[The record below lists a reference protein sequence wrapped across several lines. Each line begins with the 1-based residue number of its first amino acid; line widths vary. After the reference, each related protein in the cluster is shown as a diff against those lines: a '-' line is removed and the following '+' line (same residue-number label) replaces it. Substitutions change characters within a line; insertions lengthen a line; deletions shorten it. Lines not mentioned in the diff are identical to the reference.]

1 MTSAQVYLNLITRP
15 GGGTSGLEM
24 AGAEAAGLEMAGAE
38 AAGLEAAGGREVG
51 VPDKQELLDR
61 LRLEID
67 YVERKAG
74 VKVDRKD
81 IEKLVGQA
89 DEGLRRLLGEGA
101 DAQLD
106 GDAISGLEAVV
117 RTDGSRPVLFVE
129 DDFIDVK
136 APSIGS
142 YKAGLSRIEDAV
154 RRVCQAVGRVDDPS
168 ASLGYQG
175 TAWVVAE
182 GLVATNYHVL
192 RAIAPGGVRRD
203 GKFEGEL
210 KPGVA
215 VHFGHEV
222 GGRRPERRFPISRVV
237 SVGREGAAKYA
248 QPGGSLNFDGLDLA
262 ILELERVPGRSF
274 PAPNRIARG
283 DDPRTR
289 GGLASTGRGVYV
301 IGYPGNE
308 HSTTPDMF
316 AKLFDGVKSF
326 KRLAPGRITAA
337 AGDLADDPRA
347 WILAHDA
354 STLGGNSGSALADY
368 DQDGQ
373 TLLGLHFAGQHAR
386 QNWAH
391 ALERITP
398 NLAQF
403 LPPPG

>member
-1 MTSAQVYLNLITRP
+1 MTIAREYLNLIRRP
-15 GGGTSGLEM
+15 GRGTSGLEM
-24 AGAEAAGLEMAGAE
+24 AGVEAP
-38 AAGLEAAGGREVG
+38 GLEAAGGQRG
-51 VPDKQELLDR
+51 SPPDKQELLDR
-61 LRLEID
+61 LRVEIA

-74 VKVDRKD
+74 VKVDRDD
-81 IEKLVGQA
+81 IEKLVEQA
-89 DEGLRRLLGEGA
+89 DDGLRRLLGEGT

-106 GDAISGLEAVV
+106 NDAISGLEAVV

-129 DDFIDVK
+129 DDFVDVM
-136 APSIGS
+136 APSIGN
-142 YKAGLSRIEDAV
+142 YKAGLSRVEEAV

-203 GKFEGEL
+203 GKFEGQL

-222 GGRRPERRFPISRVV
+222 GGPRPERRFPIRRVV
-237 SVGREGAAKYA
+237 SVGREGAAEYA
-248 QPGGSLNFDGLDLA
+248 QPSTSLNFDGLDLA
-262 ILELERVPGRSF
+262 ILELEPVPGRSF

-316 AKLFDGVKSF
+316 AQLFAGVKSF
-326 KRLAPGRITAA
+326 KRLAPGRITTA
-337 AGDLADDPRA
+337 AGDLDPEDDPRS
-347 WILAHDA
+347 WILTHDA

-391 ALERITP
+391 ALERMTP
-398 NLAQF
+398 DLAPF
-403 LPPPG
+403 LPPPGP